1 LLKKINS
8 AITLGKNKSQKRT
21 EKAEKT
27 KLRCMEKVIKEKI
40 EKKNKRTGCG
50 RLIAMHV
57 GCMPV
62 WPYAYAWL
70 DSWFDT

>member
-40 EKKNKRTGCG
+40 EKKINVQGAG
-50 RLIAMHV
+50 
-57 GCMPV
+57 
-62 WPYAYAWL
+62 
-70 DSWFDT
+70 D